1 MTDTLSTVID
11 TDSGPSAAGGGAVPI
26 SEPADQQPAL
36 DARSDLEAVF
46 KADAEA
52 RKAEEAKAAAPEKAE
67 PAKDEKPAPEVKEKP
82 AAEPEVKAAPEVK
95 PDADKPA
102 PEAKAEGEEKP
113 DAAYREPPK
122 NFLPD
127 AKELYRNVPRAV
139 RRDIDQMVRSFEE
152 ERTQLRSHAERYEPI
167 RQYDELARQNGG
179 DLRQSLE
186 RVHQLENL
194 MEQNPIAALNE
205 IMLQAGPRKPDG
217 QPISLFELAQHI
229 VSQGPQGYQQMVRHQ
244 PQQQAAQPIAD
255 PRVEQLQQQI
265 VQMQEQQLITSVIEP
280 FKATHPRYAELQ
292 DDIAFFLQSGKIPA
306 SLNHLER
313 LEAAYDMAARINPAS
328 HDDSK
333 MEPDPGRAGE
343 DFSGTKSIK
352 SSPGSVAETDTTHGK
367 TDESVS
373 DSIRAELRR
382 LARK

>member
-11 TDSGPSAAGGGAVPI
+11 TDSGPSAAGGGAVSI
-26 SEPADQQPAL
+26 ADPAEQQPVV

-46 KADAEA
+46 KADADA
-52 RKAEEAKAAAPEKAE
+52 RKAEEGNAPEAAKDA
-67 PAKDEKPAPEVKEKP
+67 PAKDEKPAPEAKEKVEAQPKADAKPVADSAIEKP
-82 AAEPEVKAAPEVK
+82 AAEAKPEG
-95 PDADKPA
+95 D
-102 PEAKAEGEEKP
+102 EKP
-113 DAAYREPPK
+113 DAAYKEPPK

-139 RRDIDQMVRSFEE
+139 RRDIDIMVRTFDE
-152 ERTQLRSHAERYEPI
+152 ERTQLRTQAERYEPI
-167 RQYDELARQNGG
+167 RQFDELARQNGG

-194 MEQNPIAALNE
+194 MERNPIAALNE
-205 IMLQAGPRKPDG
+205 ILQQAGPRKADG
-217 QPISLFELAQHI
+217 QTISLFELAQHI
-229 VSQGPQGYQQMVRHQ
+229 VSQGQQGYHQMVRQQPQHA
-244 PQQQAAQPIAD
+244 PQQQAD
-255 PRVEQLQQQI
+255 PRVEQLQQQL
-265 VQMQEQQLITSVIEP
+265 VQMQQQQLVSSVIEP
-280 FKATHPRYAELQ
+280 FKASHPRYSELEN
-292 DDIAFFLQSGKIPA
+292 DIAFFLQSGKIPA
-306 SLNHLER
+306 NLNHLER

-328 HDDSK
+328 HDDTK

-352 SSPGSVAETDTTHGK
+352 SSPGSVAEADSINGK

>member
-11 TDSGPSAAGGGAVPI
+11 TDSGPSAAGGGAVAI
-26 SEPADQQPAL
+26 SEPVEQQPVV

-46 KADAEA
+46 KADADA
-52 RKAEEAKAAAPEKAE
+52 RKAEEGKEPVKDE
-67 PAKDEKPAPEVKEKP
+67 PAKDEKPAPEEKAEAQPKADPKPVADSAPEKP
-82 AAEPEVKAAPEVK
+82 ATEAKPEGDEK
-95 PDADKPA
+95 
-102 PEAKAEGEEKP
+102 PEA
-113 DAAYREPPK
+113 AYKEPPK

-139 RRDIDQMVRSFEE
+139 RRDIDIMVRTHEE
-152 ERTQLRSHAERYEPI
+152 ERTQLRTQAERYEPI
-167 RQYDELARQNGG
+167 RQFDELARQNGG

-186 RVHQLENL
+186 RVHHLETM
-194 MEQNPIAALNE
+194 MERNPIAALNE

-217 QPISLFELAQHI
+217 QPVSLFELAQHI
-229 VSQGPQGYQQMVRHQ
+229 VSQGQQGYQQMVRQQ
-244 PQQQAAQPIAD
+244 PQQAPQQQAD
-255 PRVEQLQQQI
+255 PRVEQLQQQL
-265 VQMQEQQLITSVIEP
+265 VQMQQQQLVSSVIEP
-280 FKATHPRYAELQ
+280 FKASHPRYTELEN
-292 DDIAFFLQSGKIPA
+292 DIAFFLQSGKIPA

-328 HDDSK
+328 DIDDKVS
-333 MEPDPGRAGE
+333 PDPGRAGE

-352 SSPGSVAETDTTHGK
+352 SSPGSVAETDSINGK